1 MERTQYRIDH
11 SSLRKCYR
19 TDDGYLYAEATFA
32 RDGILEYT
40 RADGSKRRELRLP
53 EENKK
58 ALTGFGRKP
67 FTVEHPPVLVNADNY
82 KNLSVGMTD
91 PEVVYDKSGFVRG
104 VITVMDSTAV
114 DRILSGEKSE
124 VSVGYQCRL
133 EDTPGIWNG
142 ERYDAIQRD
151 IVVNH
156 ICCTSRGRA
165 GKDVRIHLDSEAV
178 EVFEIAYS
186 ADSLDAQPQ
195 KGGTV
200 ASLTIGN
207 ATYENL
213 PAEVVAAMSGELQ
226 RLDSI
231 VKESEKLRNDNEKLR
246 EELQENTSRVDSLAE
261 ELAEAVERADTQ
273 EGRADRFEEILDESI
288 SLLDNEGYKWDSEDS
303 TFVRDDSMDEDED
316 DMGGDTDPEEGMGEE
331 DMPMSYKKAA
341 KKGSKKKMTKKRD
354 SEEDDEYEQDEEDFE
369 DEEEMRHQD
378 SVEDIVAA
386 ALEAEALF
394 PGIRQDSAF
403 SGTSVREIQE
413 AVIGRFD
420 SEFDLSE
427 ASDGYVAGVYYALT
441 QSRQDSAQE
450 DTSSYA
456 QQAFDATT
464 ISNNASRNDAM
475 VSFAGESGVRMAE
488 AWRKPLSK

>member
-11 SSLRKCYR
+11 SPLRKCYR

-67 FTVEHPPVLVNADNY
+67 FTVEHPTVLVNADNY
-82 KNLSVGMTD
+82 KDLTVGMTD

-114 DRILSGEKSE
+114 DKIISGEKSE

-133 EDTPGIWNG
+133 ENSPGVWNG
-142 ERYDAIQRD
+142 QHYDAIQRD

-156 ICCTSRGRA
+156 VCCTSRGRA
-165 GKDVRIHLDSEAV
+165 GKDVRIHLDSEAA
-178 EVFEIAYS
+178 ENIEIAYS
-186 ADSLDAQPQ
+186 TDSLDAQPH

-226 RLDSI
+226 RIDSI
-231 VKESEKLRNDNEKLR
+231 KQEVEKLRSDNEKLR
-246 EELQENTSRVDSLAE
+246 AEYEESNERVDSLAE
-261 ELAEAVERADTQ
+261 ELAQAVERADTQ
-273 EGRADRFEEILDESI
+273 EGRADRFEEILDDSI
-288 SLLDNEGYKWDSEDS
+288 SLLGEEGYKWDSDNFKFIRE
-303 TFVRDDSMDEDED
+303 DSMDKDED
-316 DMGGDTDPEEGMGEE
+316 DIGGDSDPEEMDQEE
-331 DMPMSYKKAA
+331 MPMEYKK
-341 KKGSKKKMTKKRD
+341 SKKKGMKKD
-354 SEEDDEYEQDEEDFE
+354 MMKKGDADEEEYEDEDFE
-369 DEEEMRHQD
+369 DEEEMSHQD

-386 ALEAEALF
+386 ALEAEEIC

-403 SGTSVREIQE
+403 STTSVREIQE
-413 AVIGRFD
+413 AVIARLD
-420 SEFDLSE
+420 SEYDLSQ

-441 QSRQDSAQE
+441 QSARQDSAQ
-450 DTSSYA
+450 TAQSSYSYA

-464 ISNNASRNDAM
+464 MASAGNRNDALADI
-475 VSFAGESGVRMAE
+475 AGESAVRMAE
-488 AWRKPLSK
+488 AWKKPLGK